1 MKKMRKVLA
10 LGLAAMMFNPAIL
23 GAMPQNAEQLQTKT
37 PIKHLVIIFQEN
49 VSFDHY
55 FATYPNATNPPGEPA
70 FHADWDTPSV
80 NGLLTNGLLNNN
92 PNFLNSLNG
101 TGAINPFRFDR
112 SQAATT
118 DQDHTYK
125 DEQKAFHSGL
135 MDLFPVSVGTAGPP
149 PAGITNKGE
158 VMGYFDGNTVT
169 AIWNYAQHFAMNDN
183 SFDSTFGPS
192 TPGALNV
199 ISGQTNG
206 LTEHNAV
213 ADSFATV
220 SDGNGNFSVID
231 DSDPFGD
238 LCSGS
243 ALVQMAGK
251 NVGDLLSSANV
262 TWGFFSGGFD
272 LTITNTDGSTGC
284 KRTTT
289 STVTNVKKVDYIA
302 HHQPFQYYASTAN
315 PNHTRPTSVSMIGKN
330 GDAGNHQYDIH
341 DFFDAVSAGNFPA
354 VSYLKAPGFQDG
366 HSGYSDPLD
375 EQTFLVNT
383 INFLQKQEDWDNTAV
398 IIAYDDSDGWY
409 DHQMGPIVNQSTST
423 SDALTGTGACGV
435 GTTSALPGTD
445 PATAHAQ
452 GRCGYGPR
460 MPFLVIS
467 PFAKHNFVDH
477 TTTDLSS
484 VVRFIEDNWLGGER
498 IRGSF
503 DAIAGPIN
511 NMFDFGWYGGG
522 ERDRGG
528 DGEHRERERNRK
540 LFLNPTTGQRAD
552 DDDHN

>member
-1 MKKMRKVLA
+1 MRKVLA
-10 LGLAAMMFNPAIL
+10 LGLAVAMLNPAIL
-23 GAMPQNAEQLQTKT
+23 GAMPQSAEHFQTTT

-55 FATYPNATNPPGEPA
+55 FATYPNATNPAGEPT
-70 FHADWDTPSV
+70 FHAKEGTPSV
-80 NGLLTNGLLNNN
+80 NGLLGGGLLTNN
-92 PNFLNSLNG
+92 PNFLNAANAPGNL
-101 TGAINPFRFDR
+101 NPFRFDR

-125 DEQKAFHSGL
+125 DEQKAFHAGL

-149 PAGITNKGE
+149 PAGDTTKGV

-169 AIWNYAQHFAMNDN
+169 ALWNYAQHFALSDN
-183 SFDSTFGPS
+183 SFDTTFGPS

-206 LTEHNAV
+206 LTVHNAS
-213 ADSFATV
+213 ADSFATDP
-220 SDGNGNFSVID
+220 DGNGSFSIVD

-238 LCSGS
+238 VCSGS

-251 NVGDLLSSANV
+251 NIGDLLSAANI
-262 TWGFFSGGFD
+262 TWGFFEGGFD

-289 STVTNVKKVDYIA
+289 SAVTNVKKVDYIA
-302 HHQPFQYYASTAN
+302 HHEPFQYYASTAN
-315 PNHTRPTSVSMIGKN
+315 PTHKRPTAVSMIGQN

-341 DFFDAVSAGNFPA
+341 DFFDAVSAGNWPA

-409 DHQMGPIVNQSTST
+409 DHVMGPIVNQSTS
-423 SDALTGTGACGV
+423 SFDQLTGAGNCGN
-435 GTTSALPGTD
+435 GTTTALPG
-445 PATAHAQ
+445 PLSSGKPVQ

-460 MPFLVIS
+460 MPLLVIS
-467 PFAKHNFVDH
+467 PFAKSNFVDH
-477 TTTDLSS
+477 SVTDLSS
-484 VVRFIEDNWLGGER
+484 IVKFIEDNWLDSER
-498 IRGSF
+498 ITGSF
-503 DAIAGPIN
+503 DAIAGSLN
-511 NMFDFGWYGGG
+511 NMFDFGWDRDGGD
-522 ERDRGG
+522 RDR
-528 DGEHRERERNRK
+528 EHNRR
-540 LFLNPTTGQRAD
+540 LFLNPTTGQPFDR
-552 DDDHN
+552 DDHD

>member
-1 MKKMRKVLA
+1 MRKVLA
-10 LGLAAMMFNPAIL
+10 LGLALAMLNPAIL
-23 GAMPQNAEQLQTKT
+23 GAMPQSAENFQTKT

-55 FATYPNATNPPGEPA
+55 FGTYPMATNPAGEPA
-70 FHADWDTPSV
+70 FHAKEDTPTV
-80 NGLLTNGLLNNN
+80 DGLFGGGLLTSN
-92 PNFLNSLNG
+92 PNFLNAANAPGNL
-101 TGAINPFRFDR
+101 NPFRLDR
-112 SQAATT
+112 TQAATT
-118 DQDHTYK
+118 DQDHTYA

-149 PAGITNKGE
+149 PAGDTTKGE

-169 AIWNYAQHFAMNDN
+169 AIWNYAQHFAMSDN
-183 SFDSTFGPS
+183 SFDTTFGPS

-206 LTEHNAV
+206 LAFHNAS

-220 SDGNGNFSVID
+220 ADGNGNFSVID
-231 DSDPFGD
+231 DSDPLND
-238 LCSGS
+238 VCSGS
-243 ALVQMAGK
+243 AQVQMAGK
-251 NVGDLLSSANV
+251 NIGDLLSAANI
-262 TWGFFSGGFD
+262 TWGFFEGGFD

-289 STVTNVKKVDYIA
+289 SAVTSVKKVDYIA
-302 HHQPFQYYASTAN
+302 HHQPFQYYASTSN
-315 PNHTRPTSVSMIGKN
+315 PTHARPTSVSMIGQN

-383 INFLQKQEDWDNTAV
+383 INFLEKQEDWDNTAV

-409 DHQMGPIVNQSTST
+409 DHVLGPIVNQSS
-423 SDALTGTGACGV
+423 SVKDFLTGTGACGN
-435 GTTSALPGTD
+435 GTTTALPG
-445 PATAHAQ
+445 PLSAGKPVQ

-477 TTTDLSS
+477 SVTDLSS
-484 VVRFIEDNWLGGER
+484 IVKFIEDNWLGGTR
-498 IRGSF
+498 ITGSF
-503 DAIAGPIN
+503 DAIAGSIN
-511 NMFDFGWYGGG
+511 NMFDFPWGWDGEG
-522 ERDRGG
+522 ERDR
-528 DGEHRERERNRK
+528 DGEHRDRERNRR
-540 LFLNPTTGQRAD
+540 LFLDPTTGQRVD